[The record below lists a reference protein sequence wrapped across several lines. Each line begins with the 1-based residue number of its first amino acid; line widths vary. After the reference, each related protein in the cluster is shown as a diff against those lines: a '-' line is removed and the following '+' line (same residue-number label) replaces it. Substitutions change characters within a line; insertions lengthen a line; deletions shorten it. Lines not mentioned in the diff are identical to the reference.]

1 MEQEI
6 LDKMA
11 REQRMSPFE
20 RYLRTLPVAVCE
32 TFRSGGCIVAASF
45 QPSGQNLTTPDAA
58 EIEALFPQTIKF
70 HNNQVLDAVKLSG
83 EPAVCGK
90 KVLVLFSGG
99 PAAGGNNVLVGLFKA
114 LGPQNKLF
122 GVKAGPGGLL
132 KGDTFEITEEKAKL
146 ILNMGGFDFLGSD
159 RTKIEDLEQ
168 FEKVRQ
174 VCRDQ
179 QIDAIVV
186 VGGDD
191 SNTNA
196 AFLAEKLFSG
206 VHEYGRGVQV
216 IGVPKTID
224 GDLQAGNLL
233 PISFGFDTAT
243 KIYAEM
249 VGNLAQDTPS
259 SRKYYH
265 FVKIMGR
272 SASHVALCTAQMVRP
287 TITLISEEIAAKQ
300 LSLDE
305 IVAGLAKTILLRAAK
320 GIRHG
325 VVIVPEGL
333 IEFIPQCKALIAELN
348 SALDALKEKLVA
360 ASIEEKKAIIRNSL
374 SEGATKTLDSFP
386 EEFRTM
392 LLLDRDSHGNLPVSL
407 IETEKLLIMMTEVK
421 IEEMQKN
428 SENYPFISKF
438 NDEERNAFKKFK
450 FSTLSH
456 FLGYE
461 GRCGAP
467 SKFDMAFCLNLGL
480 CAGSLILAG
489 KTGYM
494 AAITDLDK
502 GGKALAIPFASLLNI
517 EQRGAKK
524 KAVIKKALVELDSP
538 AFLNLKAHRKYW
550 AAGDY
555 FHSSGPRQF
564 AGPKEVTDRGP
575 IMVMVN
581 QGYTTF
587 TFNLGE
593 EMQIF

>member
-20 RYLRTLPVAVCE
+20 RYLRTLPVAVCGI
-32 TFRSGGCIVAASF
+32 FRSGGKIIAAAF
-45 QPSGQNLTTPDAA
+45 EPSGQNLCTPDAA
-58 EIEALFPQTIKF
+58 QIEALFPETIKS
-70 HNNQVLDAVKLSG
+70 HNNQVLNTIQNAG
-83 EPAVCGK
+83 APAVCGK

-99 PAAGGNNVLVGLFKA
+99 PAAGGNNVIVGLFKA

-132 KGDTFEITEEKAKL
+132 KGDTFEITEENAKI

-159 RTKIEDLEQ
+159 RTKIEELAQ
-168 FEKVRQ
+168 FEKVKQ

-179 QIDAIVV
+179 QINAIVV

-196 AFLAEKLFSG
+196 AFLAERLFSG
-206 VHEYGRGVQV
+206 VHEDGRGVQV
-216 IGVPKTID
+216 LGVPKTID
-224 GDLQAGNLL
+224 GDLQSGNLL

-249 VGNLAQDTPS
+249 VGNIAQDTPS

-287 TITLISEEIAAKQ
+287 TITLISEEVAARQ

-305 IVAGLAKTILLRAAK
+305 IVTDLSMTIASRAANN
-320 GIRHG
+320 IRHG
-325 VVIVPEGL
+325 VVIIPEGL
-333 IEFIPQCKALIAELN
+333 IEFIPQCKALIAELDP
-348 SALDALKEKLVA
+348 ALENLKDRLAGV
-360 ASIEEKKAIIRNSL
+360 SVEEKKAIIRDSL
-374 SEGATKTLDSFP
+374 SEEAQKTLDGFP

-392 LLLDRDSHGNLPVSL
+392 LLLARDSHGNLPVSQ
-407 IETEKLLIMMTEVK
+407 IETEKLLIMLTDAK
-421 IEEMQKN
+421 IHDMQKN
-428 SENYPFISKF
+428 PESFPFLSKF
-438 NDEERNAFKKFK
+438 SEEEMAAFKKFK
-450 FSTLSH
+450 LGTLSH

-480 CAGSLILAG
+480 CAGSLVLAG
-489 KTGYM
+489 KTGYI
-494 AAITDLDK
+494 ASITDLDK
-502 GGKALAIPFASLLNI
+502 GGRALAIPLTGLLNI

-538 AFLNLKAHRKYW
+538 AFLHQKAHREYW

-555 FHSSGPRQF
+555 FHSTGPRQF
-564 AGPKEVTDRGP
+564 SGPREVTDRGP

-593 EMQIF
+593 EMPIF